1 MSLHKKNANYFNS
14 YSLQMNVS
22 PAYFVPIESKNWF
35 RPNPGSHKNHVPTNK
50 KKKNMNLSAQIH

>member
-1 MSLHKKNANYFNS
+1 MSLHKENANYFNS

-35 RPNPGSHKNHVPTNK
+35 RPIPGSHKNHVPTNE
-50 KKKNMNLSAQIH
+50 KKKNI